1 MTTRSNRSSKSRSR
15 MSINDLKESVSTINK
30 QIKDLGNKEN
40 TKQEMSTIQV
50 TPIAKTEMETTF
62 NELDIKLIE
71 AKDKVIV

>member
-1 MTTRSNRSSKSRSR
+1 